1 MCTNAQHDP
10 GGETKAPPSV
20 WLEEESKVE
29 SSRHVEPTDVKM
41 NDVDVEGHRDTQKEP
56 RDPVG
61 TTDGDE
67 RHPSVPTEPPNK
79 EGAAKCL
86 SGELRVKST
95 VERARESSRKVE
107 GKRRS
112 QSEGEDETS
121 QQGNGKPT
129 ISTNSPGPLTPPTKH
144 PERSTHDNRMQ
155 SEGERVERPQAKS
168 TTTQPRGTPHDEGSS
183 GGLDRGEAS
192 YHTHSI
198 LLLLSTMKYKLNK
211 TKFKYISLI

>member
-121 QQGNGKPT
+121 QLWKAG
-129 ISTNSPGPLTPPTKH
+129 
-144 PERSTHDNRMQ
+144 
-155 SEGERVERPQAKS
+155 
-168 TTTQPRGTPHDEGSS
+168 QPCSKEPWVTATR
-183 GGLDRGEAS
+183 
-192 YHTHSI
+192 
-198 LLLLSTMKYKLNK
+198 LLSLGTGSRETSGTAIFL
-211 TKFKYISLI
+211 

>member
-1 MCTNAQHDP
+1 MCTDAQHDP

-20 WLEEESKVE
+20 WLEAEGKVE

-67 RHPSVPTEPPNK
+67 RHPSVPTEPPDK
-79 EGAAKCL
+79 EGAAKRL

-112 QSEGEDETS
+112 QSEGEDGLRDGRMNGTDGSTS
-121 QQGNGKPT
+121 
-129 ISTNSPGPLTPPTKH
+129 SAS
-144 PERSTHDNRMQ
+144 HD
-155 SEGERVERPQAKS
+155 SKRVETGMLA
-168 TTTQPRGTPHDEGSS
+168 
-183 GGLDRGEAS
+183 
-192 YHTHSI
+192 
-198 LLLLSTMKYKLNK
+198 
-211 TKFKYISLI
+211 